1 MICVSIAETDVEK
14 CIEALAGLEM
24 AEIRLDMVKLGV
36 GNARSTAIKKI
47 FSQPLKL
54 IATCR
59 PGSCSEED
67 REKIIIEA
75 IGAGASFVDVEVEGK
90 DEYKKKI
97 VQKARAS
104 GCKVIISFHD
114 YKKTPSAAEL
124 SQIVDWC
131 FQSGADIAK
140 IACIVHTDKENARL
154 LSLLDNERKMIV
166 IGMGMKGRITRIV
179 APMLG
184 SVFTFASREKGKE
197 TAEGQM
203 TKDEL
208 EQRIRYLGDR
218 DD

>member
-1 MICVSIAETDVEK
+1 MICVSIAEPDVEK

-24 AEIRLDMVKLGV
+24 AEIRLDKVKLGV
-36 GNARSTAIKKI
+36 GDARNTAIKKI

-59 PGSCSEED
+59 PGSFSEED

-75 IGAGASFVDVEVEGK
+75 IEAGALFVDVEVEEK
-90 DEYKKKI
+90 DEYKKKV
-97 VQKARAS
+97 VQKARAR

-140 IACIVHTDKENARL
+140 IACMVHTDRDNARL
-154 LSLLDNERKMIV
+154 LGLLDNEHKMVV
-166 IGMGMKGRITRIV
+166 IGMGVKGKITRIV

-184 SVFTFASREKGKE
+184 SVFTFASLEKGKE

-208 EQRIRYLGDR
+208 EQKIRHLGDK